1 MAPQFYWLWAP
12 VNFDDVCTH
21 FDVNEHGDGQQWHR
35 SGYVIPVL
43 GDAATDPV
51 LDTGGL
57 GVSAEPMSSV
67 QCTIDWEPGTR
78 RATHARIEMSP
89 WNASPLTVDLEPIV
103 TFQMMGIGYFHP
115 EWSHGV
121 FKGDLAVGGERWN
134 TADARSAGDPERPHP
149 GVVPRSPHRSRRGAG
164 RDGHPRAAR
173 ARRARAIGP
182 HRHCSTAR
190 REAGA

>member
-1 MAPQFYWLWAP
+1 MSTFIATARGARANRSWGIRGVGERAPGVPAEMAPQFYWLWAP

-57 GVSAEPMSSV
+57 AVSAEPMSSV

-89 WNASPLTVDLEPIV
+89 WNVSPLTVDLEPIV
-103 TFQMMGIGYFHP
+103 TFQMMGDRP
-115 EWSHGV
+115 LPSRV
-121 FKGDLAVGGERWN
+121 V
-134 TADARSAGDPERPHP
+134 ARRVQG
-149 GVVPRSPHRSRRGAG
+149 RSRGRG
-164 RDGHPRAAR
+164 
-173 ARRARAIGP
+173 
-182 HRHCSTAR
+182 
-190 REAGA
+190 